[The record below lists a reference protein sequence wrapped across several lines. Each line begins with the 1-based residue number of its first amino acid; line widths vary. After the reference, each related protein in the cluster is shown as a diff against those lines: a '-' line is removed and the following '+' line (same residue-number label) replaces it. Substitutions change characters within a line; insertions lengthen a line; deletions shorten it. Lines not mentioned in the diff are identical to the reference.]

1 MTLQTPTPA
10 RRAGSLALLAL
21 AASLSACSLVPT
33 YERPAA
39 PVASQ
44 WPSQDGMAAAP
55 GESAAELPWQD
66 FVQDAGL
73 RELITL
79 ALANNRDL
87 RVAIANIEQ
96 ARAQYQIRRADQG
109 PSLNGALTGSRSAPN
124 PYEFLT
130 GKSVAS
136 SYGLS
141 VGVTSWGFSIWR
153 IRV

>member
-1 MTLQTPTPA
+1 MMTTAPRFTGSPLRCSGQT
-10 RRAGSLALLAL
+10 AL
-21 AASLSACSLVPT
+21 AAALMVVLAGCSLTPK

-87 RVAIANIEQ
+87 RVAIANIVRP
-96 ARAQYQIRRADQG
+96 A
-109 PSLNGALTGSRSAPN
+109 LNTRSAAPTRC
-124 PYEFLT
+124 PRST
-130 GKSVAS
+130 A
-136 SYGLS
+136 
-141 VGVTSWGFSIWR
+141 R
-153 IRV
+153 

>member
-55 GESAAELPWQD
+55 GESAA
-66 FVQDAGL
+66 
-73 RELITL
+73 
-79 ALANNRDL
+79 
-87 RVAIANIEQ
+87 
-96 ARAQYQIRRADQG
+96 
-109 PSLNGALTGSRSAPN
+109 
-124 PYEFLT
+124 
-130 GKSVAS
+130 
-136 SYGLS
+136 
-141 VGVTSWGFSIWR
+141 
-153 IRV
+153 